1 MNNNHLQV
9 SASISQMLATLSD
22 LKTSDTITPFE
33 YWRTL
38 KGISDTVSSMVDE
51 AQPAAVSY
59 VSTLPKETLEVMGV
73 SVRKGYA
80 QWDFSN
86 ITYSP
91 YVEAKKA
98 KEIADK
104 RLKAIEDELKMYAK
118 QNQKAMPSG
127 AAAFEAEGSSDA
139 VQPFNTATGEVID
152 LPLVKGYTRDSIVV
166 KSV

>member
-1 MNNNHLQV
+1 M
-9 SASISQMLATLSD
+9 
-22 LKTSDTITPFE
+22 
-33 YWRTL
+33 
-38 KGISDTVSSMVDE
+38 
-51 AQPAAVSY
+51 
-59 VSTLPKETLEVMGV
+59 MGV
-73 SVRKGYA
+73 TVRKGYA

-118 QNQKAMPSG
+118 QNQNAMPSG

-139 VQPFNTATGEVID
+139 VQPFNAATGEVID
-152 LPLVKGYTRDSIVV
+152 LPMVKGYTRDSIVV
-166 KSV
+166 KSA